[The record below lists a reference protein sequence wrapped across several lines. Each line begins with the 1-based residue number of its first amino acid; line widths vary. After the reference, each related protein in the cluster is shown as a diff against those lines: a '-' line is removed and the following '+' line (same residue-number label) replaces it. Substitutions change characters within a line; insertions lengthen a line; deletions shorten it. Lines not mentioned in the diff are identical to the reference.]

1 MPVHNNSGE
10 GWQNPSPEKIR
21 ELLKRVK
28 TVAVVGLSS
37 NPERASHGVARYLQ
51 EHGYHIIP
59 VNPKEA
65 EVLGEK
71 AYPDLKSIPVPVDIV
86 DVFRS
91 SDAALSITEEAIAIG
106 AAAVWLQESV
116 VSTDAFMRGEQA
128 GLTMVMDRCI
138 YKEHVRLIQL

>member
-1 MPVHNNSGE
+1 MSANNNSAE
-10 GWQNPSPEKIR
+10 GWQNPSPDKIR
-21 ELLKRVK
+21 ELLKRAK

-51 EHGYHIIP
+51 EHGYHIVP

-71 AYPDLKSIPVPVDIV
+71 AFPDLKSIPIRVDIV

-91 SDAALSITEEAIAIG
+91 ADAALSITEEAIAIG

-116 VSTDAFMRGEQA
+116 VSLDAFNRGEKA
-128 GLTMVMDRCI
+128 GLMMVMDRCM

>member
-1 MPVHNNSGE
+1 MPVFNNNGE
-10 GWQNPSPEKIR
+10 GWQNPSPDKIR
-21 ELLKRVK
+21 ELLRRAK

-59 VNPKEA
+59 VNPRET

-71 AYPDLKSIPVPVDIV
+71 AYPDLKSVPLPVDIV

-91 SDAALSITEEAIAIG
+91 SDAALPITEEAIAIG
-106 AAAVWLQESV
+106 ASAVWLQESV
-116 VSTDAFMRGEQA
+116 ISTDAFKKGEEA
-128 GLTMVMDRCI
+128 GLIMVMDRCI